1 MLRQTLVTAFAELRF
16 RSGLAALCLGLA
28 LLSLWFMPGCDLT
41 ARRTPPTPP
50 AAETPDTAPT
60 APPMDS
66 TVVQGQPAGAETP
79 ARVSQFQEDTDSL
92 TLIPW
97 PRTVIPPDT
106 LERVEERIIASYEH
120 YKAGEITLEEHNER
134 ADQFYIQEFGIL
146 TYVRGLIENGQM
158 GVTASTY
165 ADKAYAEDPDDFETL
180 LTWVFIGGTAV
191 EVFGEEKTAALRRLY
206 QMDPHHPYV
215 LHELALHIYGRQPA
229 EALDYAQKAQRLE
242 PRYIPQ
248 GVDGLCHYQMGNYE
262 QALAA
267 FKRAHAAAPERLK
280 RATLE
285 RIEHVRDT
293 LASSPA
299 DEVVRQSMRDNGHTI
314 MGHILWAR
322 H

>member
-66 TVVQGQPAGAETP
+66 TVVQGQLAGAETP

-120 YKAGEITLEEHNER
+120 YKVGEITLEEHSER

-146 TYVRGLIENGQM
+146 AYVRGLIENGQM

-165 ADKAYAEDPDDFETL
+165 ADKAYAEEPDDFETL

-191 EVFGEEKTAALRRLY
+191 EVFGEEKT
-206 QMDPHHPYV
+206 
-215 LHELALHIYGRQPA
+215 
-229 EALDYAQKAQRLE
+229 
-242 PRYIPQ
+242 
-248 GVDGLCHYQMGNYE
+248 
-262 QALAA
+262 
-267 FKRAHAAAPERLK
+267 
-280 RATLE
+280 
-285 RIEHVRDT
+285 
-293 LASSPA
+293 
-299 DEVVRQSMRDNGHTI
+299 
-314 MGHILWAR
+314 
-322 H
+322 